1 MPPAAALIKTIPTSN
16 PPASLLKRR
25 VVISR
30 NTNGEETPLQV
41 TKEELEEADKKEI
54 ETDETKVETKVE
66 DDSKTNTTKKSR
78 VSKRTVSAEKNNSA
92 RQEVLKEMRNKINSK
107 PEVAEENLQKVLL
120 HTWNNLTRIK
130 GQVSRHKVL

>member
-66 DDSKTNTTKKSR
+66 DDSKTNTTKKTR